1 MGHPKKKEQ
10 KRTTLNKETLIKALE
25 NNMGNVTLACHFSG
39 VARST
44 FYRYYDTDS
53 EFKKQVDDIENMAI
67 DVCEAELWKLIKDG
81 NSTAIIFF
89 LKTKGKKRGY
99 VERQEL
105 TGQDGTPI
113 VWNETKTYKETNG
126 AINKTNSSN

>member
-44 FYRYYDTDS
+44 FYRYEVYP
-53 EFKKQVDDIENMAI
+53 
-67 DVCEAELWKLIKDG
+67 L
-81 NSTAIIFF
+81 
-89 LKTKGKKRGY
+89 TKCFVKVY
-99 VERQEL
+99 
-105 TGQDGTPI
+105 
-113 VWNETKTYKETNG
+113 
-126 AINKTNSSN
+126 